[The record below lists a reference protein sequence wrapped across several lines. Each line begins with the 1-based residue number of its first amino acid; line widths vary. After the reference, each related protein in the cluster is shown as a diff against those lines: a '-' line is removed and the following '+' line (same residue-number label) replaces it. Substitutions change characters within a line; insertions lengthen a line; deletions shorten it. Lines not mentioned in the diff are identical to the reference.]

1 MILIQSHK
9 IVNETDNRNSL
20 MRVTHILFRLGVL
33 ALLTVFSFHSLG
45 EQDDLASSGDYQ
57 MILQE
62 AMNKIWEDYTDHLAF
77 REEVTRKGNTVV
89 GDYDPSRE
97 DESWMLL
104 SMDGT
109 EPAEKEIEK
118 YVKDKRKQ
126 AENVKKYPERSPLGV
141 KTMVEPGSLE
151 LIDDQ
156 SERWLFAFTPTGED
170 QKMMRKMKGEL
181 SINKTGNYLEWMDV
195 RSEKPFKANFV
206 TKMKKF
212 VMHYEFQS
220 LDDGPV
226 VPASFEFRI
235 HIAVGGIDVADEHL
249 FANYSDYK
257 FVN

>member
-1 MILIQSHK
+1 
-9 IVNETDNRNSL
+9 
-20 MRVTHILFRLGVL
+20 MRVGSILFRIVG
-33 ALLTVFSFHSLG
+33 LTLFMMASFNSVAQ
-45 EQDDLASSGDYQ
+45 ETSSQDSGDYQ
-57 MILQE
+57 LMLE
-62 AMNKIWEDYTDHLAF
+62 VAMKNIREDYADHLAF
-77 REEVTRKGNTVV
+77 REQVTRKGKTVE

-97 DESWMLL
+97 GEFWVLL
-104 SMDGT
+104 SMDGA

-118 YVKDKRKQ
+118 YVNDKRKQ
-126 AENVKKYPERSPLGV
+126 AENIKKFPERSPLGV

-156 SERWLFAFTPTGED
+156 KERWLFSFTPTGED

-195 RSEKPFKANFV
+195 RSKKPFRANFV
-206 TKMKKF
+206 TKMKEF

-220 LDDGPV
+220 LDGGQV
-226 VPASFEFRI
+226 VPTSFEFRI